1 MSSSNTMIYGFS
13 IITAA
18 VLGFAAMYAAEKI
31 YPLSG
36 GGVSPAPTAPTAP
49 TAPAPTAP
57 TAPPAPA
64 PPAPAPAP
72 APAAPAPTAPAPAT
86 AAAPN
91 LSPLNVGQD
100 FAGGAHVN
108 GLQHSGGFTFPTQL
122 INSKHFSS

>member
-36 GGVSPAPTAPTAP
+36 GGVSPAPAPADPAPAPADPAPADPAP

-57 TAPPAPA
+57 
-64 PPAPAPAP
+64 APAPAP
-72 APAAPAPTAPAPAT
+72 APATAT
-86 AAAPN
+86 APN
-91 LSPLNVGQD
+91 LPPLNVGQN

>member
-36 GGVSPAPTAPTAP
+36 GGVSPAPAPALA
-49 TAPAPTAP
+49 TAPADPAP
-57 TAPPAPA
+57 T
-64 PPAPAPAP
+64 APAPAP
-72 APAAPAPTAPAPAT
+72 APATAT
-86 AAAPN
+86 ATATAPN
-91 LSPLNVGQD
+91 LPPLNVGQN

-108 GLQHSGGFTFPTQL
+108 GLQHSGGFTFPTQPFL
-122 INSKHFSS
+122 NL

>member
-36 GGVSPAPTAPTAP
+36 GGVSPAP
-49 TAPAPTAP
+49 APAP
-57 TAPPAPA
+57 PA
-64 PPAPAPAP
+64 PPAPAPVP
-72 APAAPAPTAPAPAT
+72 PAPAPAT
-86 AAAPN
+86 ATAPN
-91 LSPLNVGQD
+91 LPPLNVGQD

-108 GLQHSGGFTFPTQL
+108 GLQHSGGFTFHT
-122 INSKHFSS
+122 

>member
-36 GGVSPAPTAPTAP
+36 GGVSPAP
-49 TAPAPTAP
+49 APAD
-57 TAPPAPA
+57 
-64 PPAPAPAP
+64 PAPAPADP
-72 APAAPAPTAPAPAT
+72 APAPADPAPAPTDPAPAT
-86 AAAPN
+86 ATATAPN
-91 LSPLNVGQD
+91 LPPLNVGQD